1 MWNLANVHIRILGE
15 FFNLS
20 ELFSAE
26 IEMPNELRLKV
37 EANKGK
43 SALRTNLKYN
53 GAILQRWLIN
63 SVYYLYY

>member
-1 MWNLANVHIRILGE
+1 MWNLANVHIRIFGD

-43 SALRTNLKYN
+43 CALRTNLKFN
-53 GAILQRWLIN
+53 GAF
-63 SVYYLYY
+63 